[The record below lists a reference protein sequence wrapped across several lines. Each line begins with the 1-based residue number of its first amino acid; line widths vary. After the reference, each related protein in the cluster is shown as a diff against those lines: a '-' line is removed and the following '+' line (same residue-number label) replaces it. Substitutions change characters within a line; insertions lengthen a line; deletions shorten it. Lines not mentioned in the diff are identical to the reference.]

1 MGIVERGRHR
11 TAGDGLGRQFQI
23 LWTGQIVSQFGDYL
37 AYFSIPLFVVFLSN
51 DDAAQNLALTYTIET
66 IPAVVVG
73 FFGGLLIDRL
83 PIRLSLAVSDL
94 ARAAAF
100 AFLASFAASGPIE
113 NGDQGLGFVFA
124 VAFIAGTFLN
134 LFASGLYVLVK
145 QLVGQDRLAEANGRI
160 AAVQNLAFALGP
172 VVAGLLVSATGEF
185 TLVFTVNAIS
195 FALSALSIAMIGP
208 VPRLRQ
214 TNANADG
221 GDSIEREGLL
231 ADIFNGLRYLWSE
244 PRLRTSTVAI
254 AIANLSVGFLE
265 ATLVLTADELGATED
280 WQKGV
285 VFAALGIGAAFGAW
299 TAPGFI
305 RYMGLG
311 RAMIAGLFTL
321 GIAFSV
327 FVRMTFGALLLFY
340 VFIAFIGLQL
350 INVPLVTIRQTFTPD
365 LMLGRVLTAS
375 RAIGWAPTP
384 IGALIGTTLVS
395 AELVDFL
402 TAVQLAPILI
412 IAVGIGLIPTVIWGD
427 TFGPIRVGSH
437 PTLSGRS

>member
-1 MGIVERGRHR
+1 MEVVERGRHR
-11 TAGDGLGRQFQI
+11 ATGNGLGRRFQI
-23 LWTGQIVSQFGDYL
+23 LWAGQIVSQFGDYL

-51 DDAAQNLALTYTIET
+51 DDAARNLALTYTIET

-83 PIRLSLAVSDL
+83 PIRASLIFSDL

-100 AFLASFAASGPIE
+100 AYLASFAATGPLE
-113 NGDQGLGFVFA
+113 NGEAGLGFVFV
-124 VAFIAGTFLN
+124 VAFVAGTFLN

-145 QLVGQDRLAEANGRI
+145 QLVGPDRLAEANGRI

-172 VVAGLLVSATGEF
+172 LVAGLLVSATGEF
-185 TLVFTVNAIS
+185 TLVFAVNSVS
-195 FALSALSIAMIGP
+195 FALSALAIAWIGP
-208 VPRLRQ
+208 VPRLRPG
-214 TNANADG
+214 NGDADIG
-221 GDSIEREGLL
+221 YEKEGLL
-231 ADIFNGLRYLWSE
+231 ADIFNGLRYLWAE

-285 VFAALGIGAAFGAW
+285 VFTLVGVGAAFGAW
-299 TAPGFI
+299 IAPGFI

-311 RAMIAGLFTL
+311 RAMISGLLTL

-327 FVRMTFGALLLFY
+327 FVHTTYGWMLLFY
-340 VFIAFIGLQL
+340 AFITSIGLQL
-350 INVPLVTIRQTFTPD
+350 TNVPLVTIRQTFTPD
-365 LMLGRVLTAS
+365 LMLGRVLTAT

-395 AELVDFL
+395 AGLIEFL
-402 TAVQLAPILI
+402 TAIRLAPLLI
-412 IAVGIGLIPTVIWGD
+412 IVVGVGLIPTVIWSD

-437 PTLSGRS
+437 PTASHRS